1 MTYKDIVSKFKIN
14 FDIVGIIHRDTYIKE
29 AKNRNMNFYDIP
41 YETVVVLG
49 LAYPFRKLNHT
60 KTHLVPSFYTFGS
73 DYHIVLRNRVEDVMK
88 DINLK
93 YEFKVDN
100 HPYDE
105 RLAATIAGLG
115 YLGKNQL
122 MINKDL
128 GTYFFLGLVF
138 LDLRIE
144 KEVILEIDDSCGTC
158 TKCIDA
164 CPVSALS
171 ENAFD
176 RSKCMSEFNQSKRI
190 LTDDEIDKNYLLF
203 GCDICQIVCPKNIG
217 KGTII
222 HEEFQLSG
230 KELVSIDDLFNLSE
244 QAFRNKY
251 SDMSY
256 LWKGKTVLL
265 RNALMLLNKTK
276 NTDFIDSITKSIVE
290 KDLVWYLDTANKVL
304 NKIKKL

>member
-290 KDLVWYLDTANKVL
+290 KDLVWYRDTANKVL